1 MSNSKYS
8 IKWKR
13 DSSKPRPEDEMDI
26 DSRREAVDKILEEL
40 GIEEQI
46 EQKPIERRLGGSF
59 SQFVVANLD
68 VDTALVS
75 IQTIVML
82 KQYIENR
89 GDEAVLSEELE
100 QLLRQ
105 GLESEEENDKNN

>member
-46 EQKPIERRLGGSF
+46 EQNQLK
-59 SQFVVANLD
+59 D
-68 VDTALVS
+68 AL
-75 IQTIVML
+75 
-82 KQYIENR
+82 E
-89 GDEAVLSEELE
+89 EAFHNS
-100 QLLRQ
+100 LL
-105 GLESEEENDKNN
+105 LI